1 MEKQKSGLT
10 MKRTLQIL
18 HPLHIA
24 TPSLR
29 ALLTALVLLVLL
41 MSLPGCS
48 ASVVYVIE
56 VDDMITAGTDMQI
69 SRGIDHAA
77 SIGAEAVLIELDT
90 PGGLVTSMDGIVS
103 SIENSPVPVVVFV
116 PQGNRAFS
124 AGAFILLSGHI
135 AAMAEGTATGAATPI
150 EITATGTTAAENKT
164 INAYAA
170 RIRGITE
177 KRDRSVETAE
187 KFVTEGLSLTAD
199 EALDHGVIDL
209 IATDRRDLL
218 NQIDGRTVNVSGS
231 SITLHTKEAVF
242 VEDKPSLVVLIV
254 DIISNPQIA
263 FVLFLI
269 GMYGIIYGLAS
280 PGTYVPEMVGAISMI
295 LALYGMGMFSV
306 STFGSILIVAAMVL
320 FIAEALTPTF
330 GILTLGGVVCLIIGA
345 LMFPQ
350 EPLLPEDWVTG
361 FRRTVFVVAILS
373 AGIVVLGLGLVL
385 KARVR
390 KPTTGQE
397 ELIGMI
403 VRAETDIGP
412 DNAGAVKVHGET
424 WRATAEEPVLSGETA
439 VITDVNGLTLILE
452 KT

>member
-1 MEKQKSGLT
+1 
-10 MKRTLQIL
+10 MKYIL
-18 HPLHIA
+18 RPPA
-24 TPSLR
+24 PAPR
-29 ALLTALVLLVLL
+29 ALLTTLALLALL

-56 VDDMITAGTDMQI
+56 VDDMITAGTEMQI

-77 SIGAEAVLIELDT
+77 GIGAEAVLIELDT
-90 PGGLVTSMDGIVS
+90 PGGLVTSMEGIVS
-103 SIENSPVPVVVFV
+103 SIENSQVPVVVFV
-116 PQGNRAFS
+116 PRGNRAFS
-124 AGAFILLSGHI
+124 AGAFILLSGHV
-135 AAMAEGTATGAATPI
+135 AAMAPGTATGAATPI
-150 EITATGTTAAENKT
+150 EITTTGTTAAENKT

-170 RIRGITE
+170 RMRGIAETSN
-177 KRDRSVETAE
+177 RSVETAE

-209 IATDRRDLL
+209 IAADRRDLVDR
-218 NQIDGRTVNVSGS
+218 IDGRTVNVSGS

-254 DIISNPQIA
+254 GIISNPQIA

-280 PGTYVPEMVGAISMI
+280 PGTYVPEMVGAIAMI

-306 STFGSILIVAAMVL
+306 STFGAILIVAAMVL

-330 GILTLGGVVCLIIGA
+330 GILTLGGVICLIMGA

-361 FRRTVFVVAILS
+361 FRRTVFVVAIMS

-397 ELIGMI
+397 ELIGMT

-412 DNAGAVKVHGET
+412 EGEGTVKVHGEI
-424 WRATAEEPVLSGETA
+424 WRATAEGPVLSGETA
-439 VITDVNGLTLILE
+439 VIAGVDGLTLILE
-452 KT
+452 KK

>member
-1 MEKQKSGLT
+1 
-10 MKRTLQIL
+10 MKHIL
-18 HPLHIA
+18 RPPA
-24 TPSLR
+24 PAPR
-29 ALLTALVLLVLL
+29 ALLTTLALLALLI
-41 MSLPGCS
+41 SLPGCS
-48 ASVVYVIE
+48 ASVVYVIG
-56 VDDMITAGTDMQI
+56 VDDMITAGTEMQI

-77 SIGAEAVLIELDT
+77 GIGAEAVLIELDT
-90 PGGLVTSMDGIVS
+90 PGGLVTSMEGIVS
-103 SIENSPVPVVVFV
+103 SIENSQVPVVVFV

-150 EITATGTTAAENKT
+150 EITTTGTTAAENKT

-170 RIRGITE
+170 RMRGIAE

-209 IATDRRDLL
+209 IATDRRDLFDRL
-218 NQIDGRTVNVSGS
+218 DDRTVNVSGS

-280 PGTYVPEMVGAISMI
+280 PGTYVPEMVGAIAMI

-306 STFGSILIVAAMVL
+306 STFGAILIVAAMIL

-330 GILTLGGVVCLIIGA
+330 GILTLGGVICLIMGA
-345 LMFPQ
+345 LMLPQ
-350 EPLLPEDWVTG
+350 EPLLPEDWITG

-397 ELIGMI
+397 ELIGTT

-412 DNAGAVKVHGET
+412 DSSGTVKVHGEI
-424 WRATAEEPVLSGETA
+424 WRATAAEPVLRGETA
-439 VITDVNGLTLILE
+439 VITDVDGLTLILE
-452 KT
+452 KK

>member
-1 MEKQKSGLT
+1 M
-10 MKRTLQIL
+10 
-18 HPLHIA
+18 
-24 TPSLR
+24 
-29 ALLTALVLLVLL
+29 
-41 MSLPGCS
+41 
-48 ASVVYVIE
+48 
-56 VDDMITAGTDMQI
+56 
-69 SRGIDHAA
+69 RGIA
-77 SIGAEAVLIELDT
+77 
-90 PGGLVTSMDGIVS
+90 
-103 SIENSPVPVVVFV
+103 
-116 PQGNRAFS
+116 
-124 AGAFILLSGHI
+124 
-135 AAMAEGTATGAATPI
+135 
-150 EITATGTTAAENKT
+150 
-164 INAYAA
+164 
-170 RIRGITE
+170 E
-177 KRDRSVETAE
+177 KRNRSVETAE

-209 IATDRRDLL
+209 IATDRRDLIDR
-218 NQIDGRTVNVSGS
+218 IDGRTVNVSGS

-242 VEDKPSLVVLIV
+242 VEDKPSLVILIV
-254 DIISNPQIA
+254 GIISNPQIA

-280 PGTYVPEMVGAISMI
+280 PGTYVPEMVGAIAMI

-306 STFGSILIVAAMVL
+306 STFGAILIVAAMVL

-330 GILTLGGVVCLIIGA
+330 GILTLGGVVCLIMGA

-361 FRRTVFVVAILS
+361 FRRTVFVVAIMS

-397 ELIGMI
+397 ELIGMT

-412 DNAGAVKVHGET
+412 DDKGTVKVHGET
-424 WRATAEEPVLSGETA
+424 WRATAAVPVLRGETA
-439 VITDVNGLTLILE
+439 VIAGVDGLTLILE

>member
-1 MEKQKSGLT
+1 
-10 MKRTLQIL
+10 MKHIL
-18 HPLHIA
+18 HPPA
-24 TPSLR
+24 PSPRTLLTTL
-29 ALLTALVLLVLL
+29 ALLALL

-56 VDDMITAGTDMQI
+56 VDDMITAGTEMQI

-77 SIGAEAVLIELDT
+77 GIGAEAVLIELDT
-90 PGGLVTSMDGIVS
+90 PGGLVTSMEGIVS
-103 SIENSPVPVVVFV
+103 SIENSQVPVVVFV
-116 PQGNRAFS
+116 PRGNRAFS
-124 AGAFILLSGHI
+124 AGAFILLSGHV
-135 AAMAEGTATGAATPI
+135 AAMAPGTATGAATPI
-150 EITATGTTAAENKT
+150 EITTTGTTAAENKT

-170 RIRGITE
+170 RMRGIAETSN
-177 KRDRSVETAE
+177 RSVETAE

-209 IATDRRDLL
+209 IAADRRDLIDR
-218 NQIDGRTVNVSGS
+218 IDGRTVNVSGS

-254 DIISNPQIA
+254 GIISNPQIA

-280 PGTYVPEMVGAISMI
+280 PGTYVPEMVGAIAMI

-306 STFGSILIVAAMVL
+306 STFGAILIVAAMVL

-330 GILTLGGVVCLIIGA
+330 GILTVGGVICLIMGA

-361 FRRTVFVVAILS
+361 FRRTVFVVAIMS

-412 DNAGAVKVHGET
+412 EGEGTVKVHGEI
-424 WRATAEEPVLSGETA
+424 WRATAEGPVLSGETA
-439 VITDVNGLTLILE
+439 VIAGVDGLTLILE
-452 KT
+452 KK